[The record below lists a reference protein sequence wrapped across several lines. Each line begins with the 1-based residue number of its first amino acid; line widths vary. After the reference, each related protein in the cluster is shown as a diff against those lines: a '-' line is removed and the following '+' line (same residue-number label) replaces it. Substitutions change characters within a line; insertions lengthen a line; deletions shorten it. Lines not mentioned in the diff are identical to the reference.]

1 MFGWFRKKRKIEEVD
16 TTKETKSETKKE
28 TSKSHTK
35 TTLCPYCG
43 NDFKRVVKAKSKC
56 KACGKTVYKRT
67 SISGESIVVTEE
79 EKEKIDKEYEVR
91 RVISCDIETLN
102 SNYAAHRGY
111 ALAAIRKELKER
123 FGKEPLA
130 SDIAWYI
137 LNQESVRTLSDTYNI
152 GSYQNVRLDMARVS
166 YERGNYATALR
177 LLFEVIYLDHCN
189 MYKVVMLMHDPTL
202 ASVMPYTKGSVPPA
216 LVEMA
221 YVLIDLSGTD
231 EGEAEALYVE
241 ANRSLYAAYSP
252 EISPKESFGEL
263 KQILYKEKTK

>member
-1 MFGWFRKKRKIEEVD
+1 MFGWFRRKRKIEEVD
-16 TTKETKSETKKE
+16 TQKETEKK
-28 TSKSHTK
+28 TAISHTK

-67 SISGESIVVTEE
+67 SISGESVVVTEA
-79 EKEKIDKEYEVR
+79 EKEKIDREYEAKR
-91 RVISCDIETLN
+91 ALSCDIEELN

-111 ALAAIRKELKER
+111 ALTEIRKELKER

-137 LNQESVRTLSDTYNI
+137 LNRESVRTLSGKYNI
-152 GSYQNVRLDMARVS
+152 GSYGNVRLDMARVS
-166 YERGNYATALR
+166 YKRGDYATALR

-216 LVEMA
+216 LLEMA
-221 YVLIDLSGTD
+221 RALIFLSGTD

-263 KQILYKEKTK
+263 KPILYKEKTT